1 MRNSTNEEEPPLNV
15 EDTGP
20 AKKKSKMAE
29 LAEFMAPKKKEAS
42 VFSSQTEVLNQ
53 LKKELSIFDATQEL
67 PPTHDALK
75 SIPPT
80 TVEAE
85 RAFSAAGLF
94 VTKMRCR
101 LGDKIID
108 ELCFLRKY
116 FVNSTTHKK

>member
-1 MRNSTNEEEPPLNV
+1 
-15 EDTGP
+15 
-20 AKKKSKMAE
+20 MAE

-67 PPTHDALK
+67 PPTLLKIHNALK

-80 TVEAE
+80 SVEAE

-94 VTKMRCR
+94 VTKMRCQ
-101 LGDKIID
+101 LSNKTID

-116 FVNSTTHKK
+116 FVNSTTNKK